1 MGSKEYKQLK
11 PLLIIVG
18 ALCGFFIVLQFRS
31 FKEVENIVRDS
42 NANNIFREIQV
53 LKLTNDELKQEIVE
67 LTLELEN
74 LTDGRSFLESIRT
87 ALEKN
92 RIIAG
97 LTTVQGPGIMM
108 TLDKKIDT
116 SWLVDT
122 QNELW
127 TAGAEAIA
135 VNGIRLSPYTK
146 GFENFNGQIYLN
158 KVPIRV
164 PYKIEAIGNADV
176 LVKILVQ
183 QGSISARISNVYP
196 GIKINVSQIDSITMN
211 AVR

>member
-1 MGSKEYKQLK
+1 MSSKEYKQLK
-11 PLLIIVG
+11 TLLLIVG
-18 ALCGFFIVLQFRS
+18 TLCGFFIVLQFRS
-31 FKEVENIVRDS
+31 FENVENIVRDS
-42 NANNIFREIQV
+42 DANNIFREIQV
-53 LKLTNDELKQEIVE
+53 LKLTNDELKDEINE
-67 LTLELEN
+67 LTLELNN
-74 LTDGRSFLESIRT
+74 LTDGHSFRESIRT

-97 LTTVQGPGIMM
+97 LTAVQGPGVVM
-108 TLDKKIDT
+108 TLDKRVGT

-135 VNGIRLSPYTK
+135 INGIRLSPYTK
-146 GFENFNGQIYLN
+146 GFEDFNGQIYLN

-164 PYKIEAIGNADV
+164 PYKIEAIGNADILEKV
-176 LVKILVQ
+176 LVQ

-196 GIKINVSQIDSITMN
+196 DIKININKAANISMST
-211 AVR
+211 VR